1 MKKNHYGLLGLMTL
15 LCASFSLI
23 AKASVKSDN
32 DQRLWYDRPAT
43 VWLEA
48 LPLGNSR
55 MGAMVYGGTEKEEI
69 QTAEIQLNE
78 ETFWSG
84 GPHNNNS
91 TTSLQYLTEVR
102 SLIFDG
108 KEKEAENII
117 NKEFIKGPH
126 GMRFLTVGSLCMDF
140 GHRDVKDYVRE
151 LDLQTAVNTT
161 SYTCNNVKYTRRV
174 IASLADG
181 VLKMEDEL
189 LAKMEEF
196 VKSDHIIHTER
207 GNEINAWSEKLLA
220 GKEIK

>member
-1 MKKNHYGLLGLMTL
+1 MMTL
-15 LCASFSLI
+15 LFASFSLF
-23 AKASVKSDN
+23 AKASVQPDN

-55 MGAMVYGGTEKEEI
+55 MGAMVYGGTETE
-69 QTAEIQLNE
+69 EIQLNE

-108 KEKEAENII
+108 KERDAENLI

-126 GMRFLTVGSLCMDF
+126 GMRFLTVGSLNLEF
-140 GHRDVKDYVRE
+140 GEVHPSCYRFIGRWCGGGECEGQQEGCAQFHCFAQMSVP
-151 LDLQTAVNTT
+151 LD
-161 SYTCNNVKYTRRV
+161 
-174 IASLADG
+174 
-181 VLKMEDEL
+181 
-189 LAKMEEF
+189 
-196 VKSDHIIHTER
+196 
-207 GNEINAWSEKLLA
+207 
-220 GKEIK
+220 GKG